1 MTTKVTKAIFPIA
14 GMGTRFLPATKAI
27 PKEMLTVLDKPVLEW
42 AVIEA
47 AKSGIEQMI
56 FVTSSR
62 KSSIMEHFDKSVL
75 LEDVLK
81 KKKKIKELESIN
93 IQNSLGSFSFVLQS
107 EPKGLGHAVLCA
119 SKLINKNENFV
130 VILPDDI
137 IMSKIPITKQLI
149 DLSKKNNHS
158 SVIAL
163 EAVDKKQVY
172 KYGVINYS
180 KKNGK
185 SYKIINLVEKPKVS
199 EAPSNLTVVG
209 RYLLN
214 EKIFANLKQMKSG
227 HNNEVQLTDSLNE
240 LIENPGLLG
249 LEFDGERFDCG
260 NKLGFIEANLKFGL
274 NDKSIKTEL
283 KKIIRRIWK

>member
-1 MTTKVTKAIFPIA
+1 
-14 GMGTRFLPATKAI
+14 
-27 PKEMLTVLDKPVLEW
+27 
-42 AVIEA
+42 
-47 AKSGIEQMI
+47 
-56 FVTSSR
+56 
-62 KSSIMEHFDKSVL
+62 
-75 LEDVLK
+75 
-81 KKKKIKELESIN
+81 
-93 IQNSLGSFSFVLQS
+93 
-107 EPKGLGHAVLCA
+107 
-119 SKLINKNENFV
+119 
-130 VILPDDI
+130 
-137 IMSKIPITKQLI
+137 MSKIPITKQLI

-283 KKIIRRIWK
+283 KKIIRRI

>member
-1 MTTKVTKAIFPIA
+1 MTSKVTKAIFPIA

-62 KSSIMEHFDKSVL
+62 KSSIIEHFDRSVL
-75 LEDVLK
+75 LEDLLK

-93 IQNSLGSFSFVLQS
+93 LQHSLGSFSFVNQS

-137 IMSKIPITKQLI
+137 IMSKVPITKQLI
-149 DLSKKNNHS
+149 DLSKKNNYA

-163 EAVDKKQVY
+163 EAVDKKKVY
-172 KYGVINYS
+172 KYGVIEYS
-180 KKNGK
+180 KNQGK
-185 SYKIINLVEKPKVS
+185 SYNIMNLVEKPKVS
-199 EAPSNLTVVG
+199 EAPSNLTIVG

-214 EKIFANLKQMKSG
+214 EKIFTYLKKMKSG
-227 HNNEVQLTDSLNE
+227 YNKEIQLTDSLNE
-240 LIENPGLLG
+240 LIEKPGLLG

-274 NDKSIKTEL
+274 NDKEIKTEL
-283 KKIIRRIWK
+283 KKIIGRI

>member
-1 MTTKVTKAIFPIA
+1 MTSKVTKAIFPIA

-27 PKEMLTVLDKPVLEW
+27 PKEMLTVLDRPVLEW

-62 KSSIMEHFDKSVL
+62 KSSIIEHFDRSVL
-75 LEDVLK
+75 LEDLLK

-93 IQNSLGSFSFVLQS
+93 IQHSLGSFSFVNQS

-137 IMSKIPITKQLI
+137 IMSKVPITKQLI
-149 DLSKKNNHS
+149 DLSKKNNYA

-163 EAVDKKQVY
+163 EAVDKKKVY
-172 KYGVINYS
+172 KYGVIEYS
-180 KKNGK
+180 KNQGK
-185 SYKIINLVEKPKVS
+185 SYNIMNLVEKPKVS
-199 EAPSNLTVVG
+199 EAPSNLTIVG

-214 EKIFANLKQMKSG
+214 EKIFTYLKKMKSG
-227 HNNEVQLTDSLNE
+227 YNKEIQLTDSLNE
-240 LIENPGLLG
+240 LTEEPGLLG

-274 NDKSIKTEL
+274 NDKEIKTEL
-283 KKIIRRIWK
+283 KKIIGRI

>member
-62 KSSIMEHFDKSVL
+62 KSPIIEHFDKSVL
-75 LEDVLK
+75 LEDLLK
-81 KKKKIKELESIN
+81 KLKSWNLSIFN
-93 IQNSLGSFSFVLQS
+93 TLGSFSFVIQS

-119 SKLINKNENFV
+119 SKLINKNENFI
-130 VILPDDI
+130 VILPDDL

-149 DLSKKNNHS
+149 DLSKNNHS

-172 KYGVINYS
+172 KYGVISYS
-180 KKNGK
+180 KKW
-185 SYKIINLVEKPKVS
+185 KIL
-199 EAPSNLTVVG
+199 
-209 RYLLN
+209 
-214 EKIFANLKQMKSG
+214 
-227 HNNEVQLTDSLNE
+227 
-240 LIENPGLLG
+240 
-249 LEFDGERFDCG
+249 
-260 NKLGFIEANLKFGL
+260 
-274 NDKSIKTEL
+274 
-283 KKIIRRIWK
+283 

>member
-1 MTTKVTKAIFPIA
+1 MTNKITKAIFPIA

-62 KSSIMEHFDKSVL
+62 KSAIMEHFDRSVL
-75 LEDVLK
+75 LEDLLK

-93 IQNSLGSFSFVLQS
+93 IQHSLGSFSFVNQS

-137 IMSKIPITKQLI
+137 IMSKFPITKQLI
-149 DLSKKNNHS
+149 DLSKKNNYA

-163 EAVDKKQVY
+163 EAVDKKKVY
-172 KYGVINYS
+172 KYGVIEYS
-180 KKNGK
+180 KNQGK
-185 SYKIINLVEKPKVS
+185 VYNIINLVEKPKVS
-199 EAPSNLTVVG
+199 EAPSNLTIVG

-214 EKIFANLKQMKSG
+214 EKIFTYLKKMKSG
-227 HNNEVQLTDSLNE
+227 HNKEIQLTDSLNE
-240 LIENPGLLG
+240 LIEEPGLLG

-260 NKLGFIEANLKFGL
+260 SKLGFIEANLKFGL
-274 NDKSIKTEL
+274 NDKDIKTEL
-283 KKIIRRIWK
+283 KKIIGRI

>member
-75 LEDVLK
+75 LEDLLK
-81 KKKKIKELESIN
+81 KKKKKELESIN
-93 IQNSLGSFSFVLQS
+93 IQHSLGSFSFVIQS

-137 IMSKIPITKQLI
+137 IMSKIPVTKQLI
-149 DLSKKNNHS
+149 DLSKKNNYS

-180 KKNGK
+180 KK
-185 SYKIINLVEKPKVS
+185 
-199 EAPSNLTVVG
+199 
-209 RYLLN
+209 
-214 EKIFANLKQMKSG
+214 M
-227 HNNEVQLTDSLNE
+227 
-240 LIENPGLLG
+240 ENPI
-249 LEFDGERFDCG
+249 
-260 NKLGFIEANLKFGL
+260 KL
-274 NDKSIKTEL
+274 
-283 KKIIRRIWK
+283 